1 MRTVPG
7 STDHVV
13 VVGAGL
19 SGLSAALQLAGQGRS
34 VTVVER
40 YGYPGGRMGQAD
52 IRGYKID
59 TGATV
64 LTMPDIIENAFNA
77 VGASMSDYVEL
88 MPSDPAYRASFADGS
103 SLATIDGAD
112 PVEVTANG
120 KDTEIT
126 VGDDHYLFPAAA
138 PSGVASSNAPHP

>member
-1 MRTVPG
+1 MG
-7 STDHVV
+7 IF
-13 VVGAGL
+13 AL
-19 SGLSAALQLAGQGRS
+19 LALAACSGKSASEAAANSERIACALADAKTFAS
-34 VTVVER
+34 ACEVER
-40 YGYPGGRMGQAD
+40 TSLNGKSSVI
-52 IRGYKID
+52 IRHPDGSFRRFE
-59 TGATV
+59 V
-64 LTMPDIIENAFNA
+64 L
-77 VGASMSDYVEL
+77 
-88 MPSDPAYRASFADGS
+88 ADGS